1 MATML
6 DAETVKL
13 SQFEML
19 KIHLLFIVTAF
30 NYTRNLEFCIFYAIV
45 RVRSIHFVRFFNTQP
60 NLKGTLEENMEA
72 RQTRHAVGMQLKQP
86 NAIFGPE

>member
-13 SQFEML
+13 SQFEMP
-19 KIHLLFIVTAF
+19 KIHFLFIVIAF
-30 NYTRNLEFCIFYAIV
+30 NYTRNLEFCIFCAIV
-45 RVRSIHFVRFFNTQP
+45 RVGSIHFVRFLNTQP
-60 NLKGTLEENMEA
+60 NLKGTLEANMEA
-72 RQTRHAVGMQLKQP
+72 RQTRHAVGRQLKQQ